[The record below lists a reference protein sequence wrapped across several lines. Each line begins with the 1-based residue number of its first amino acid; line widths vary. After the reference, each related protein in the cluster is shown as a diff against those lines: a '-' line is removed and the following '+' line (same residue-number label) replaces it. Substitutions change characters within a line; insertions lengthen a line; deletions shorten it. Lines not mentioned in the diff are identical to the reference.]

1 MKKSGLLHRI
11 GHSFLNS
18 GEIWKQIVNKLRS
31 LSSQMLWKFSKQQ
44 VKIFEGIYPV
54 CFGSFNQDVQLSGG
68 ISVLPMRNKHPLFQK
83 E

>member
-1 MKKSGLLHRI
+1 
-11 GHSFLNS
+11 
-18 GEIWKQIVNKLRS
+18 
-31 LSSQMLWKFSKQQ
+31 MLWKFSKQQ